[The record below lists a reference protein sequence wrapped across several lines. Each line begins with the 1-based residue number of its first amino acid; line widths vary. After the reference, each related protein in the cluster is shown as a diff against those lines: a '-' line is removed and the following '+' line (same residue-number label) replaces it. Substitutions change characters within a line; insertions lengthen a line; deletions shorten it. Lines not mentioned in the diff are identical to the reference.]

1 MAIIAPSFLAADFLR
16 LGEECKMI
24 NNSEAEWFHLDVMD
38 GRFVPNISYGMPIVE
53 QIRKTTDK
61 ICDVHLMIVEPEKYI
76 DAFAKA
82 GADNLTIHWE
92 ASTHLHSSIQQ
103 IKSHGMKAGV
113 AVNPATPVSFLKD
126 ILMYLDLVLIMT
138 VNPGFGGQEF
148 IPHSLEKVREL
159 RNMIDEK
166 KYSTLIEVDGGI
178 SLDNASSLVHA
189 GADVLVAGS
198 SIFKTKDPVTTITEM
213 KKAI

>member
-1 MAIIAPSFLAADFLR
+1 MAIIAPSFLSADFLR

-24 NNSEAEWFHLDVMD
+24 DNSEAEWFHLDVMD
-38 GRFVPNISYGMPIVE
+38 GRFVPNISYGMPIIE

-61 ICDVHLMIVEPEKYI
+61 VCDVHLMIVEPEKYI

-92 ASTHLHSSIQQ
+92 ASTHLHRSIQQ

-113 AVNPATPVSFLKD
+113 ALNPATPVSFLKD

-148 IPHSLEKVREL
+148 IAHSLEKVREL
-159 RNMIDEK
+159 RKIIDEK
-166 KYSTLIEVDGGI
+166 EYSTLIEVDGGI
-178 SLDNASSLVHA
+178 SLDNASSLVQA
-189 GADVLVAGS
+189 GVDVLVAGS
-198 SIFKTKDPVTTITEM
+198 SIFKTKDPVATIAEM
-213 KKAI
+213 KKVI

>member
-1 MAIIAPSFLAADFLR
+1 MPIIAPSFLAADFLR

-38 GRFVPNISYGMPIVE
+38 GSFVPNISYGMPVIE

-61 ICDVHLMIVEPEKYI
+61 TCDVHLMIVEPEKYI
-76 DAFAKA
+76 EAFAKA

-92 ASTHLHSSIQQ
+92 ESVHLHRSIQH
-103 IKSHGMKAGV
+103 IKSLGMKAGV
-113 AVNPATPVSFLKD
+113 AINPATPVSFLKD

-148 IPHSLEKVREL
+148 IPHSLQKIKEL
-159 RNMIDEK
+159 RSMIDDNNYE
-166 KYSTLIEVDGGI
+166 TLIEVDGGI
-178 SLDNASSLVHA
+178 TLDNAGLLVNA
-189 GADVLVAGS
+189 GANVLVAGS
-198 SIFKTKDPVTTITEM
+198 SIFKANDPVEIIAKM
-213 KKAI
+213 KRV